1 MARRAAPARL
11 LARLIASLPAPLLAL
26 SAAGASA
33 HDTWFEVQPGAARGE
48 QRLALGTGNRF
59 PVHEVSVGA
68 ASLVAAQCRDV
79 AGRSLPLRAGRD
91 SARALRM
98 GVRAAPG
105 TALTCWARQAEQ
117 ALTLAPALIDVY
129 LDEIRAPAAVR
140 ERRAAM
146 AARGLPWHETYTK
159 HARVELGAGVPQ
171 PVPLGLDIVLDAAV
185 PPAGGTVA
193 FQVLSR
199 GRPLPQF
206 AVELVH
212 AGSGVGFW
220 MLTDDA
226 GRARVP
232 VPLPGDWLLRGTH
245 LRPHSRQADAWE
257 SDFVT
262 LAFGVLPAPRLL

>member
-1 MARRAAPARL
+1 MPRWAAIVL
-11 LARLIASLPAPLLAL
+11 LAPLLAL
-26 SAAGASA
+26 AAAGASA

-68 ASLVAAQCRDV
+68 ASLVTAQCRDA
-79 AGRSLPLRAGRD
+79 AGRRVPLRPGRD
-91 SARALRM
+91 GARALAL

-105 TALTCWARQAEQ
+105 SALTCWAQQAAQ
-117 ALTLAPALIDVY
+117 TLTLAPALIDVY

-140 ERRAAM
+140 ERRAAQ

-159 HARVELGAGVPQ
+159 HARIELGAFAPQ
-171 PVPLGLDIVLDAAV
+171 PVPLGLDIVLDGAV
-185 PPAGGTVA
+185 PPACGTVA
-193 FQVLSR
+193 FQVLR
-199 GRPLPQF
+199 QGRPLPQF

-212 AGSGVGFW
+212 AGSGLGFW
-220 MLTDDA
+220 MLTDDV

-245 LRPHSRQADAWE
+245 LRPHAQQADAWE

-262 LAFGVLPAPRLL
+262 LAFGVQPSPRLL

>member
-1 MARRAAPARL
+1 MARRAALARL
-11 LARLIASLPAPLLAL
+11 LVPLLAL
-26 SAAGASA
+26 AAAGASA
-33 HDTWFEVQPGAARGE
+33 HDTWFEVRPGSARGE

-68 ASLVAAQCRDV
+68 ASLVAAQCRDG
-79 AGRSLPLRAGRD
+79 AGRSVPLRPGRD
-91 SARALRM
+91 GARALDL

-105 TALTCWARQAEQ
+105 AALTCWALQAEQ

-140 ERRAAM
+140 ERRTAQ
-146 AARGLPWHETYTK
+146 AARGLPWRETYTK
-159 HARVELGAGVPQ
+159 HARIELGATAPG
-171 PVPLGLDIVLDAAV
+171 PVPLGLDIVLDGAV
-185 PPAGGTVA
+185 PPAGGAVS
-193 FQVLSR
+193 FQVLHQ

-212 AGSGVGFW
+212 AGSGLGFW
-220 MLTDDA
+220 LLTDDA
-226 GRARVP
+226 GRARVQ
-232 VPLPGDWLLRGTH
+232 VPLHGDWLLRGTH
-245 LRPHSRQADAWE
+245 LRPHPQQADAWQ

>member
-1 MARRAAPARL
+1 MARWAVL
-11 LARLIASLPAPLLAL
+11 VLLAL
-26 SAAGASA
+26 AAAGASA
-33 HDTWFEVQPGAARGE
+33 HDTWFELQPGARRGE
-48 QRLALGTGNRF
+48 LRLSLGTGNRF

-68 ASLVAAQCRDV
+68 ASLVAAQCRDG
-79 AGRSLPLRAGRD
+79 AGRRVALRPGRD
-91 SARALRM
+91 GARALTL

-117 ALTLAPALIDVY
+117 TLTLAPASALIGVY

-140 ERRAAM
+140 ERHAAL

-159 HARVELGAGVPQ
+159 HARIELGASAPQ
-171 PVPLGLDIVLDAAV
+171 PVPLGLDIVLDGALPA
-185 PPAGGTVA
+185 AGGAVS
-193 FQVLSR
+193 FQVLWQ

-212 AGSGVGFW
+212 AGSGLGFW
-220 MLTDDA
+220 LLTDDA

-245 LRPHSRQADAWE
+245 LRPHAQQADAWE

-262 LAFGVLPAPRLL
+262 LAFGVLPSPRLL